1 MRDTIAQEEF
11 PALKL
16 LVAAESQPMACAGAW
31 KPVCRGIGIAKI
43 CRKWQFQLL
52 QCHHPVDVGFVAGI
66 IAGWLAGQIIRGTG
80 CDPVADICIGTP

>member
-1 MRDTIAQEEF
+1 LHDTNAQEEF

-16 LVAAESQPMACAGAW
+16 LVAAEFQPMACVGAW
-31 KPVCRGIGIAKI
+31 KPLCRGIGIAKI
-43 CRKWQFQLL
+43 RRKWQFQLL

-66 IAGWLAGQIIRGTG
+66 IVGWLAGQIIRGTG